1 MPQAPAGENE
11 GDFEAVVARYHGEI
25 HRYLCRLARHAGDGE
40 DLSQETFLHA
50 YRAWPG
56 LPGDANHRAWL
67 YAIATNLYR
76 NHVRSAQRRRL
87 AHATVRVTRH
97 AVDVDGPE
105 GAAVAAQ
112 MRARTE
118 ATVDRLPLK
127 QRIAFTLRKLHDL
140 DYEVI
145 GASLACSPESA
156 RAHVFQALRKIRQAL
171 DRPVPTR
178 RAPAR

>member
-1 MPQAPAGENE
+1 
-11 GDFEAVVARYHGEI
+11 
-25 HRYLCRLARHAGDGE
+25 
-40 DLSQETFLHA
+40 
-50 YRAWPG
+50 
-56 LPGDANHRAWL
+56 
-67 YAIATNLYR
+67 
-76 NHVRSAQRRRL
+76 
-87 AHATVRVTRH
+87 VRVTRH